1 MNGNQDIF
9 CRQEI
14 CYLISRCQK
23 ILIHCCQDDYI
34 RDFSSL
40 LPKGFDSL
48 LPRDLSLTKIK
59 DVTVIS
65 AQGQNRKYFVSF
77 TPRII

>member
-14 CYLISRCQK
+14 CYWISRCQK

-59 DVTVIS
+59 DS
-65 AQGQNRKYFVSF
+65 AA
-77 TPRII
+77 